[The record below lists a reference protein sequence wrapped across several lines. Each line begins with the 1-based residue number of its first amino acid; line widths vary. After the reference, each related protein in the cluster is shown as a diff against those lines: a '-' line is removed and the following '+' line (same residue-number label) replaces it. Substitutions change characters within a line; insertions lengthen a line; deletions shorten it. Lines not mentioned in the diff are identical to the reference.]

1 MLTAV
6 VKHVEL
12 FKTWY
17 SLETLPIDFAMNSNS
32 NKSESHWQPCAKGA
46 IGSVSDS
53 VRSRNDAI
61 ARRQFLKSASAAAV
75 VVAGLGFAGWSL
87 LGQKDE
93 LGALRG
99 NPNYPGGIACSEVK
113 KHLPKYVVNALTDH
127 DLVESISVH
136 LAACSHC
143 CDHRDSITNNTA

>member
-1 MLTAV
+1 VLTESV
-6 VKHVEL
+6 QHVEQ
-12 FKTWY
+12 FNTWY
-17 SLETLPIDFAMNSNS
+17 SLEILPIDFAMNPKSNRTDS
-32 NKSESHWQPCAKGA
+32 NWQPCAKGA
-46 IGSVSDS
+46 IGSASDLA
-53 VRSRNDAI
+53 RSRSDVI

-75 VVAGLGFAGWSL
+75 VVAGAGFAGWSL

-113 KHLPKYVVNALTDH
+113 RLLPKYIVNVLPDQE
-127 DLVESISVH
+127 LVESISVH

-143 CDHRDSITNNTA
+143 RDHRDALTKTA